1 MVDQTLDAIKQKIPQ
16 FAGYADE
23 VSRRLADEQIRA
35 LVGEALALLN
45 ERHADYFSAEAML
58 SYDALIRR
66 CEFVNQSVFRFI
78 EYAALNEERKV
89 ELARVDLALVDK
101 ASLAQNVRANDLLE
115 YLRELEAAFDRRDG
129 AITQAV

>member
-1 MVDQTLDAIKQKIPQ
+1 MMDDTLDAIKTRIPE
-16 FAGYADE
+16 FAGYGDE

-45 ERHADYFSAEAML
+45 ERHADYFSSEAMT

-78 EYAALNEERKV
+78 EYAALSDDRKV
-89 ELARVDLALVDK
+89 ELAHVDYALVEK
-101 ASLAQNVRANDLLE
+101 AAQAQAVTTPELLE
-115 YLRELEAAFDRRDG
+115 YLRDLEAAFDHRDG
-129 AITQAV
+129 AITEAV